1 MLKLKILESSSLSYT
16 FIAMTSMGKAYKLKL
31 VIKLQAK
38 YTGYHAAYIYVS
50 S

>member
-1 MLKLKILESSSLSYT
+1 
-16 FIAMTSMGKAYKLKL
+16 MGKAYKLKL

-50 S
+50 SWEWQRKQMSDI